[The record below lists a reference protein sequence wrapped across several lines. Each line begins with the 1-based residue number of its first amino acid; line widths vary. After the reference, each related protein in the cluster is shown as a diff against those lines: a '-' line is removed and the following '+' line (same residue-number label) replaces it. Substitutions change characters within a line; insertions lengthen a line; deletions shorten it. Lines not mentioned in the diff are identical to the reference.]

1 VSIGRLARRPGN
13 LPADVTSFVGRRREL
28 SEARS
33 LLSSSRLLTLTGVG
47 GVGKTRL
54 ALRLAGDV
62 GRLFPDGVWLVDLA
76 SLRDEELLVSTVA
89 AALGLTDTADRSPLA
104 QLSSYVADKRLLLV
118 LDNCEHLV
126 QGCAMLAGKLL
137 GAAPDLR
144 ILTTSREAL
153 AIEGEQ
159 LYTVPPLSVPD
170 PSAPISAA
178 TLSLSEA
185 AHLFVER
192 ATAILPD
199 FRVTAG
205 NRAAVVGLCRRL
217 DGIPLALELAAV
229 QVRVLPVEG
238 ILQRLDDR
246 FRLLTRGSRA
256 ALPRHRTLRAATE
269 WSYELCSPAER
280 VLWAR
285 MSVFPGPCDL
295 EAVEQVCSG
304 DGIAVEEVFDLV
316 LGLVAKS
323 IVVRVDGVSRSRY
336 RLLET
341 VREFG
346 NDILAE
352 SGEVATLRARHCDY
366 YLRLTSRPGW
376 FGSNEVGW
384 LTRMRLEQ
392 PNLRAALE
400 FSLTEPGW
408 GRTGL
413 EIMAKVYYLW
423 VLVGALREGRRWL
436 ERALLVNAERTA
448 TRAHVMQG
456 YAYLLILLGDIDT
469 ALTVLRECRD
479 LGEKLGDAS
488 VLAYAALRTGS
499 AKMYQGDAPGAL
511 VLLEESLER
520 YRGIDDPMGVYFA
533 VRNLAMAATAVDDP
547 RAESLAWECLRL
559 CEVHGADVARSWALW
574 VIGLTQWRGGAIGP
588 AVARVREALRLKVRM
603 GDLAGQAH
611 CLELLAWASVSADD
625 MARAARLF
633 GAAHRMWRRV
643 GSTLVEYG
651 YIQGFHGPAE
661 ERARR
666 ALGESFGACF
676 RDGEEL
682 DAADAV
688 HFALGER
695 MPHPQDSPAPD
706 AEPLLTPRER
716 EIAELVGEGL
726 SNKDIAARLVIAQRT
741 AEGHVQHILA
751 KLGFTSRAQIA
762 AWVVKND
769 I

>member
-1 VSIGRLARRPGN
+1 
-13 LPADVTSFVGRRREL
+13 VTSFVGRRREL
-28 SEARS
+28 SEARC

-54 ALRLAGDV
+54 ALRLAADV
-62 GRLFPDGVWLVDLA
+62 GRLYPDGVWLVDLA
-76 SLRDEELLVSTVA
+76 PLRDEELLVSTVA
-89 AALGLTDTADRSPLA
+89 GVLGLTDHADRSPLA

-118 LDNCEHLV
+118 LDNCEHLI
-126 QGCAMLAGKLL
+126 QGCALLAGKLL

-159 LYTVPPLSVPD
+159 LYTVPPLSVPE
-170 PSAPISAA
+170 PGAPISAA

-185 AHLFVER
+185 VHLFVER
-192 ATAILPD
+192 ASAILPD

-238 ILQRLDDR
+238 ILQRLDQR

-269 WSYELCSPAER
+269 WSYDLCSPAER

-304 DGIAVEEVFDLV
+304 DGIEIEKIFDLV
-316 LGLVAKS
+316 LGLVGKS
-323 IVVRVDGVSRSRY
+323 IVVRVNGVARSRY

-346 NDILAE
+346 HDVLAD
-352 SGEVATLRARHCDY
+352 SGDVATLRARHCDY
-366 YLRLTSRPGW
+366 YRRLTRRPGW
-376 FGSNEVGW
+376 FGSNEVEW
-384 LTRMRLEQ
+384 LAQMRQEQ

-400 FSLTEPGW
+400 FSFTEPGW
-408 GRTGL
+408 ARAGL
-413 EIMAKVYYLW
+413 EITAKMSYLW
-423 VLVGALREGRRWL
+423 VLIGALREGCRWL
-436 ERALLVNAERTA
+436 ERALKLNPEPTA
-448 TRAHVMQG
+448 TRAHVLQG
-456 YAYLLILLGDIDT
+456 YAYLLTMLGDTDT
-469 ALTVLRECRD
+469 ALDVLRECRD
-479 LGEKLGDAS
+479 LGERLGDAS

-499 AKMYQGDAPGAL
+499 AKMYRGDVSAAL
-511 VLLEESLER
+511 GLLEEALDR
-520 YRGIDDPMGVYFA
+520 FRGIDEPMGVYFA
-533 VRNLAMAATAVDDP
+533 LRNLSMAATAVEDP
-547 RAESLAWECLRL
+547 RAEPLARESLALSET
-559 CEVHGADVARSWALW
+559 HGAEVAKSWALW
-574 VIGLTQWRGGAIGP
+574 ALGLTRWRRGDVGQ
-588 AVARVREALRLKVRM
+588 AVARVRESLRLKVEI

-611 CLELLAWASVSADD
+611 CLEVLAWAAAGADD
-625 MARAARLF
+625 MGRAARLF

-651 YIQGFHGPAE
+651 YIHRFHGPAE
-661 ERARR
+661 ARARH
-666 ALGESFGACF
+666 ALGDAYGACF

-682 DAADAV
+682 DAADAI
-688 HFALGER
+688 HYALGER
-695 MPHPQDSPAPD
+695 ASHPEAAPALD

-716 EIAELVGEGL
+716 EIAELVGEGM
-726 SNKDIAARLVIAQRT
+726 SNKDIASRLVIAQRT

-762 AWVVKND
+762 AWVVKHD
-769 I
+769 A

>member
-1 VSIGRLARRPGN
+1 VSTARAARRPGN

-54 ALRLAGDV
+54 ALRLAGEV
-62 GRLFPDGVWLVDLA
+62 ARLFPDGVWLVDLA

-89 AALGLTDTADRSPLA
+89 SALGLSDDADRSPLS

-126 QGCAMLAGKLL
+126 QGCALLAGKLL

-170 PSAPISAA
+170 PGAPISAA
-178 TLSLSEA
+178 TLSLSEGV
-185 AHLFVER
+185 HLFIER

-238 ILQRLDDR
+238 ILQRLDQR

-269 WSYELCSPAER
+269 WSYDLCSPAEQ

-295 EAVEQVCSG
+295 DAVEDVCSG

-323 IVVRVDGVSRSRY
+323 IVVRVNGVARSRY

-346 NDILAE
+346 HGVLAE
-352 SGEVATLRARHCDY
+352 SGEDTTLRARHCDY
-366 YLRLTSRPGW
+366 YRRLTARSAW
-376 FGSNEVGW
+376 FGPKEVEW
-384 LTRMRLEQ
+384 LAQLRLEQ
-392 PNLRAALE
+392 ANLRAALE
-400 FSLTEPGW
+400 FGFTEPGW
-408 GRTGL
+408 SRAGL
-413 EIMAKVYYLW
+413 EITSKMYYLW
-423 VLVGALREGRRWL
+423 VLIGALREGCRWL
-436 ERALLVNAERTA
+436 ERALKLNPEPTA
-448 TRAHVMQG
+448 TRARVLQG
-456 YAYLLILLGDIDT
+456 YAYLLTLLGDTDT
-469 ALTVLRECRD
+469 ALDVLRECRD

-488 VLAYAALRTGS
+488 VLAYADLRAGS
-499 AKMYQGDAPGAL
+499 AKMYRGDVSGAL
-511 VLLEESLER
+511 VLLEEALDR
-520 YRGIDDPMGVYFA
+520 YRAIGEPMGVYFA
-533 VRNLAMAATAVDDP
+533 LRNLAMVATAIEDP
-547 RAESLAWECLRL
+547 RAESFAWESLRL
-559 CEVHGADVARSWALW
+559 CEDHGADVAKSWALW
-574 VIGLTQWRGGAIGP
+574 VIGLMSWRRGDTAE
-588 AVARVREALRLKVRM
+588 AVARVRESLRLKVHI

-611 CLELLAWASVSADD
+611 CLEVLAWAAAGAND
-625 MARAARLF
+625 MSRAARLF

-651 YIQGFHGPAE
+651 YIHDFHGPAE
-661 ERARR
+661 ARVR
-666 ALGESFGACF
+666 HAMGDTYGACF

-682 DAADAV
+682 DAADAICY
-688 HFALGER
+688 ALGER
-695 MPHPQDSPAPD
+695 ASHPEAAPVLD

-769 I
+769 A